1 VVLPVTDAGREQTRR
16 ARNRALVAVLIALV
30 ALFYAITIV
39 RVRASSMDAQPAAGN
54 APPESAD
61 RGL

>member
-1 VVLPVTDAGREQTRR
+1 MDREQDRERTIR

-39 RVRASSMDAQPAAGN
+39 RMG
-54 APPESAD
+54 
-61 RGL
+61 G